1 MNFVRGVRL
10 NRSKEQNTYPF
21 NIPAVRHLY
30 TAECLSFC
38 KPITFFVGENGTG
51 KSTLIEAIAVA
62 LGYNP
67 EGGTKNHVFHTKHTH
82 SKLSDYLTIIKSTV
96 PDNGFFLRAESFYNM
111 ASYLEEVG
119 FGSSLHKQSHGES
132 FLAVARNRF
141 KSNGLYILD
150 EPEAALSPQ
159 GLMSLLVIMDELV
172 KSNCQFIIATHS
184 PILMA
189 YPNADILQFGDYG
202 IKKVGYKETDHY
214 LITKQFLE
222 GPERMMAH
230 LLSDR
235 A

>member
-1 MNFVRGVRL
+1 MIFVRRVRL
-10 NRSKEQNTYPF
+10 NRSEEQNTYPF

-67 EGGTKNHVFHTKHTH
+67 EGGSKNHMFHTKHTH

-150 EPEAALSPQ
+150 EPST
-159 GLMSLLVIMDELV
+159 GLHTADVDRLI
-172 KSNCQFIIATHS
+172 KIINIIHRK
-184 PILMA
+184 M
-189 YPNADILQFGDYG
+189 
-202 IKKVGYKETDHY
+202 E
-214 LITKQFLE
+214 QFLI
-222 GPERMMAH
+222 RKTI
-230 LLSDR
+230 S
-235 A
+235 